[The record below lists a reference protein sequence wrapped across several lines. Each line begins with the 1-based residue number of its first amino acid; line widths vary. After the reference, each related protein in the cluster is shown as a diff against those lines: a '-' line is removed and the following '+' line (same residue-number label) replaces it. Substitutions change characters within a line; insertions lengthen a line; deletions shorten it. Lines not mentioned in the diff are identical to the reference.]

1 MMGSPGRK
9 GCWDKGGAVRP
20 RGGGENPDL
29 GVKTWA
35 GGGPPVLAGH
45 MTLTGDSISWA
56 SGSCLTLIDLA
67 DSSLVSLTVCSTA
80 ARRIF

>member
-45 MTLTGDSISWA
+45 MTLTGDYLLGLRFMS
-56 SGSCLTLIDLA
+56 
-67 DSSLVSLTVCSTA
+67 DSNRLG
-80 ARRIF
+80 